1 MFNLFKPKKVYCV
14 RWGYNIKNV
23 NQDIICARDTAH
35 AWRKLKREHPCALY
49 CFSITE
55 IKSEEF
61 KETTDG
67 QTT

>member
-1 MFNLFKPKKVYCV
+1 MFNLFKPEKVYCV
-14 RWGYNIKNV
+14 RWAWCDRTP

-35 AWRKLKREHPCALY
+35 AWRKLKREHPFAVY

-61 KETTDG
+61 KENTNG
-67 QTT
+67 QTI

>member
-14 RWGYNIKNV
+14 RWAWMDGV
-23 NQDIICARDTAH
+23 PRQDILSARDTAH
-35 AWRKLKREHPCALY
+35 AWKKLKREHPFAVY

-61 KETTDG
+61 KEN
-67 QTT
+67 